1 MNLEIP
7 RDIKHRALLTKLSRL
22 WGIYLVTENKTQIDD
37 LVHFTLREWSR
48 LSYNVTEAETE
59 RAKAQLK
66 ASILLSLDGTT
77 AVAEDIGRQI
87 VTTGRRMDP
96 EEVERVVGS
105 ISEKDVMSF
114 ARRKLWDQDVAVS
127 AVGSIEGLLDYNRYV
142 KSESISSPSPSYP
155 FRLPGFLV
163 LFGLQTSVA
172 PEIP

>member
-1 MNLEIP
+1 MNLLKSSL
-7 RDIKHRALLTKLSRL
+7 DWALLTQLPRL

-96 EEVERVVGS
+96 EEVERVVGG

-114 ARRKLWDQDVAVS
+114 ARRKLWDQDVAIS

-142 KSESISSPSPSYP
+142 HSVTI
-155 FRLPGFLV
+155 
-163 LFGLQTSVA
+163 TSHS
-172 PEIP
+172 